1 MKPFTELSTIT
12 TRMKVPVSDL
22 RILFSEVSS
31 RWQSEPWVK
40 YLYEN
45 AAINCI
51 DTYKDAEDYSTVYVI
66 KWKLDTKKNTIL
78 LLTWSDQINKI
89 YT

>member
-1 MKPFTELSTIT
+1 MKPFTELSIIT
-12 TRMKVPVSDL
+12 TKMKVPASDS
-22 RILFSEVSS
+22 RIPFSEVSS

-40 YLYEN
+40 YLYEH

-51 DTYKDAEDYSTVYVI
+51 DTYKDAEDYSNVYVV
-66 KWKLDTKKNTIL
+66 KWKLDTKKSIL
-78 LLTWSDQINKI
+78 FHLTWSDQINKI